1 MKYVCAGRVI
11 VICLF
16 QFLQYLYDPNCNG
29 LCNMG
34 MHLRLLPLFTDTC
47 NNACCHCLL
56 IHAFTFAATV
66 YWYIHLRFCHCI
78 LVYTFTFLPLY
89 TGLYIYVSATVYWYI
104 HIRFC
109 HCLLVYTFTFA
120 ATVYWYIH
128 LRFNSAIEKR

>member
-1 MKYVCAGRVI
+1 M
-11 VICLF
+11 ICLF

-47 NNACCHCLL
+47 IYVC
-56 IHAFTFAATV
+56 
-66 YWYIHLRFCHCI
+66 CHCI

-89 TGLYIYVSATVYWYI
+89 TGIYIYVSATVYWYI

>member
-1 MKYVCAGRVI
+1 M
-11 VICLF
+11 ICLF

-78 LVYTFTFLPLY
+78 LVYTFTFLPLF
-89 TGLYIYVSATVYWYI
+89 TGIYIYVSATVYWYI
-104 HIRFC
+104 HLR
-109 HCLLVYTFTFA
+109 LLPLFTGIYIYVS
-120 ATVYWYIH
+120 TV
-128 LRFNSAIEKR
+128 LSKNGKVFLLQN

>member
-78 LVYTFTFLPLY
+78 LVYTFTFLPLF
-89 TGLYIYVSATVYWYI
+89 TGIYIYVSATVYWYI
-104 HIRFC
+104 HLR
-109 HCLLVYTFTFA
+109 LLPLFTGIYIYVS
-120 ATVYWYIH
+120 TV
-128 LRFNSAIEKR
+128 LSKNGKVFLLQN